1 MFCYKCRANV
11 SEDSLYCHNCG
22 SNLLKGI
29 GEDSENEVTRDLKVD
44 DNSDLKVGEQ
54 FGDRYKIIEEL
65 GRGGMGR
72 VYKAEDRVL
81 GAIVALKIIRP
92 EYLSDNRMIER
103 FKKEILLA
111 REITNENVVRIHDFG
126 EEKGIK
132 FITMNYI
139 EGKSLKEII
148 IDEGPLKF
156 ERILSIA
163 KDVSKGL
170 KAAHKKGI
178 IHRDL
183 KPQNIMMGENDHI
196 YITDFG
202 LAKSIEGT
210 SVSQTG
216 LAIGT
221 PQYIAPEQ
229 WKGEEA
235 DRRSDIY
242 TFGIVL
248 FEMVTGRSLF
258 TSDTDLG
265 YLQKHLNEKPVL
277 PSELKDELPLYFR
290 KVILKCLEKERELRY
305 QSVEELL
312 SDLEEGSFAATPFL
326 KKVRNLKFRRIKL
339 SPVTIAAFIFSVV
352 LLLKLFVP
360 GTSDI
365 DLIKKRT
372 VAILSFKN
380 MSGLKIL
387 DHLSNS
393 LSDLLITD
401 LGQSKFIKVMPEA
414 KLFKILN
421 TTNYTKNNNLNTAII
436 EDIYKRGNVNYL
448 IHGSFIQSGK
458 KLRINVKL
466 LDSETGELV
475 DSSSADTETD
485 NIFPAVDRLTR
496 ELKKSFKLTD
506 NEIFEDID
514 TNIENITTSSQE
526 ALKCYIEGKRLFNLA
541 KYKESLVPLRKAV
554 KIDPEFAMGYRKI
567 AWTYAY
573 LYDWDKRKEYF
584 EKTIEHVDKLS
595 EKEKLKILG
604 DYYTQNSNTFNKSID
619 SYKKL
624 LKIYPKDTDTNYK
637 LGLIY
642 RILERYD
649 EAVDRV
655 KIVLEEDGTNINALI
670 CLLGSY
676 GLQGKYDEIERKIKE
691 FESIY
696 SNLHKEIILRQRYRL
711 YLIMGKFDLASMVI
725 DELNSL
731 KNDQN
736 IKYSKWEIYFSN
748 ENYELVKREFSD
760 LKNNELKNYKNIN
773 IEDEIYLSLIHGK
786 LEDSVNILTNN
797 IFDSNVYKTDKLWAF
812 DELLN
817 IYMRNGKWNMLAA
830 RLNKNDIRSLSKES
844 YWINKW
850 KIYKSMLLINS
861 GKLSEA
867 ESIIKIIEKS
877 KINIIFNSY
886 FKRQIYYLKGKI
898 EEKKGNIKDA
908 VRYFKNIID
917 LLPEPF
923 SRTYYSNFHTLY
935 FFEIAQI
942 YFKSGQNKKAEEWFS
957 KLQSFKPA
965 NLYFGDLYARSY
977 YYTGKIYQK
986 KKWFGKAIES
996 YKKFLSLWEN
1006 GDSDIVKKYIHN
1018 TKTQLKIIDESS
1030 F

>member
-11 SEDSLYCHNCG
+11 SDDSLYCHNCG

-29 GEDSENEVTRDLKVD
+29 GEDTESEVTKDLKID

-139 EGKSLKEII
+139 EGKSLKETIT
-148 IDEGPLKF
+148 DEGPLKF
-156 ERILSIA
+156 KRVLAIA
-163 KDVSKGL
+163 KDVCKGL

-210 SVSQTG
+210 SISQTG

-229 WKGEEA
+229 WKGEDA
-235 DRRSDIY
+235 DKRSDIY
-242 TFGIVL
+242 TLGIVL

-258 TSDTDLG
+258 TADTDLG

-312 SDLEEGSFAATPFL
+312 KDIEEGFFVSTPFL
-326 KKVRNLKFRRIKL
+326 KRVKHLRVKHIKL
-339 SPVTIAAFIFSVV
+339 SPVVTIAALIFSVV

-360 GTSDI
+360 GTSDT
-365 DLIKKRT
+365 DMMKKRT

-380 MSGLKIL
+380 MSGLKEL
-387 DHLSNS
+387 GHLSNS

-421 TTNYTKNNNLNTAII
+421 TTNYIKDNNLNAAVI
-436 EDIYKRGNVNYL
+436 EDINKRGNVNYL

-496 ELKKSFKLTD
+496 ELKRSFKLTD

-526 ALKCYIEGKRLFNLA
+526 ALKYYVEGKRQFNLSH
-541 KYKESLVPLRKAV
+541 YDESIKNLKKAV
-554 KIDPEFAMGYRKI
+554 RIDPEFAIAYRAM

-573 LYDWDKRKEYF
+573 MYNWDKRKEYF
-584 EKTIEHVDKLS
+584 EKTIKHVDKLS
-595 EKEKLKILG
+595 EKEKLQIYGAYSGEKEIT
-604 DYYTQNSNTFNKSID
+604 YQQSID

-624 LKIYPKDTDTNYK
+624 LEIYPDNFEANIQLGMFYRMFEEWNNGIKYLNNALKEDISNIYVAEELVNCYAGKGDYK
-637 LGLIY
+637 KADE
-642 RILERYD
+642 ILVEYEKNNPD
-649 EAVDRV
+649 LNKV
-655 KIVLEEDGTNINALI
+655 IVL
-670 CLLGSY
+670 
-676 GLQGKYDEIERKIKE
+676 KIK
-691 FESIY
+691 Y
-696 SNLHKEIILRQRYRL
+696 QNYILQK
-711 YLIMGKFDLASMVI
+711 KFDLASMMI
-725 DELNSL
+725 DELSNSNKRHTSDVFYNKCQINLLNNNYKKSFDVFNNIVLEKKL
-731 KNDQN
+731 KKNWPTVNQLKFLFLYQGKFSKFRKLLNEEIEDSN
-736 IKYSKWEIYFSN
+736 EFFANTLERKWEMFDILLKTGSPDEVLNRIKTLNISEDTEYPSHF
-748 ENYELVKREFSD
+748 EYKLFYKAFAEIELED
-760 LKNNELKNYKNIN
+760 LKTAEKTINELKGYVDKSIFTKSSNRRYNY
-773 IEDEIYLSLIHGK
+773 LLGK
-786 LEDSVNILTNN
+786 LEEKRKN
-797 IFDSNVYKTDKLWAF
+797 YKKAEEFYLRGMEYF
-812 DELLN
+812 SSEFRP
-817 IYMRNGKWNMLAA
+817 Y
-830 RLNKNDIRSLSKES
+830 S
-844 YWINKW
+844 Y
-850 KIYKSMLLINS
+850 S
-861 GKLSEA
+861 
-867 ESIIKIIEKS
+867 
-877 KINIIFNSY
+877 
-886 FKRQIYYLKGKI
+886 
-898 EEKKGNIKDA
+898 
-908 VRYFKNIID
+908 RY
-917 LLPEPF
+917 
-923 SRTYYSNFHTLY
+923 YYSIANLY
-935 FFEIAQI
+935 YI
-942 YFKSGQNKKAEEWFS
+942 SGQFSKAEEWFDKIQ
-957 KLQSFKPA
+957 KLTKGRYY
-965 NLYFGDLYARSY
+965 NGDLFVRSFY
-977 YYTGKIYQK
+977 YLGKIYQK
-986 KKWFGKAIES
+986 KGWIGKAIEA
-996 YKKFLSLWEN
+996 YEKFCYLWKD
-1006 GDSDIVKKYIHN
+1006 GDSEITGKYIIEIQSILN
-1018 TKTQLKIIDESS
+1018 KLKQVSN
-1030 F
+1030 